1 MSSTTTYFN
10 KVLEASATA
19 PALVFLKS
27 LAVQVYPCGNRRS
40 YEDSGSGDVAIPFD
54 PEARL
59 NTEANNRRHASTNGF
74 EQTFLKIDEG
84 AELIKLVIAGYSF
97 RINASSTDFYKDF
110 NLALTDDE
118 DANNNIYANIRIKTT
133 KLYADNS
140 LDYTTEVLSPQAL
153 DLETSP
159 DVLDVFG
166 GDESANYNEPDNYYF
181 SGLSFSIKPLADINS
196 TETRVSSK
204 SDDFITLSLKIFD
217 TDGEVHQPALLPNIK
232 HGTSENS
239 IILGAV
245 ESDSV
250 TTKTIKAEKL
260 EYEYADPTDETK
272 RVNFTVPAI
281 NLKELTDDVDG
292 ADFQLQFM
300 YNTSTASN

>member
-1 MSSTTTYFN
+1 M
-10 KVLEASATA
+10 
-19 PALVFLKS
+19 
-27 LAVQVYPCGNRRS
+27 R
-40 YEDSGSGDVAIPFD
+40 IPFV
-54 PEARL
+54 
-59 NTEANNRRHASTNGF
+59 
-74 EQTFLKIDEG
+74 Q
-84 AELIKLVIAGYSF
+84 
-97 RINASSTDFYKDF
+97 
-110 NLALTDDE
+110 
-118 DANNNIYANIRIKTT
+118 
-133 KLYADNS
+133 
-140 LDYTTEVLSPQAL
+140 
-153 DLETSP
+153 
-159 DVLDVFG
+159 
-166 GDESANYNEPDNYYF
+166 
-181 SGLSFSIKPLADINS
+181 
-196 TETRVSSK
+196 